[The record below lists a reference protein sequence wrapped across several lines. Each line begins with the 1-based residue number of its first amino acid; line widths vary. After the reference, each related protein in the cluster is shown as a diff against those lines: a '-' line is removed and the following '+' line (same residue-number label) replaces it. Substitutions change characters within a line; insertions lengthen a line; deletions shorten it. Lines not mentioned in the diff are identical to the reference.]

1 MTGLQDAQATEWRDV
16 AIGEIPEAI
25 IYRSPNGTFTRSVS
39 MTFVAAMIIAFL
51 LRGSTDAATP
61 FFSIGIFLPISIMG
75 FAMRRHFLKT
85 YPKGARR
92 TWSAAGAGLCGVL
105 GFIVLVSQIFGKW
118 SEGGWIRL
126 LTFSTLIMTA
136 HLLLIS
142 PIGYR
147 SPGQIYRIVR
157 NKARVQGGM
166 ASIVEWQSLKMQE
179 YRYHLLSAV
188 HKFWELFGVR
198 RPIGNGPPPPAGDYD
213 HALHVDHPEIPSILL
228 DYMGKAERALV
239 AQPKLSSRSFKK
251 RRKKHPEHDRF
262 TWYSLVV
269 VGTVFALALN
279 QYLSDMHATLGVHI
293 LAVAAP
299 MILLALYIVLLRSKR
314 SYAKDIGG
322 NRFPVKD
329 TGD

>member
-1 MTGLQDAQATEWRDV
+1 MK
-16 AIGEIPEAI
+16 
-25 IYRSPNGTFTRSVS
+25 NF
-39 MTFVAAMIIAFL
+39 
-51 LRGSTDAATP
+51 
-61 FFSIGIFLPISIMG
+61 
-75 FAMRRHFLKT
+75 
-85 YPKGARR
+85 PKGARR
-92 TWSAAGAGLCGVL
+92 TWSAAGAGLCGML

-157 NKARVQGGM
+157 HKARVQGGM

-179 YRYHLLSAV
+179 YRYHLLIAAER
-188 HKFWELFGVR
+188 FWKLFGFR
-198 RPIGNGPPPPAGDYD
+198 HPIIINPPPEAGDYD
-213 HALHVDHPEIPSILL
+213 HALHIDHPEIPSILL
-228 DYMGKAERALV
+228 DYMEKVERDLV
-239 AQPKLSSRSFKK
+239 TQSKLTSKSSKK
-251 RRKKHPEHDRF
+251 RRKKHLEHDRF

-269 VGTVFALALN
+269 VGIIFTVALS
-279 QYLSDMHATLGVHI
+279 QYLVEVNAAPGVHI